1 MEGLDRRVSRI
12 LSQMKGIQKM
22 VKEERDCIEVLQQI
36 SAVKKAIDGLTEE
49 IVIQYFNGMIPAD
62 KKEEVKKLIDRTINL

>member
-12 LSQMKGIQKM
+12 LGQMKGIQKM

-49 IVIQYFNGMIPAD
+49 IVIQYFNGIIPDD
-62 KKEEVKKLIDRTINL
+62 KKAEVKKLIDRTINL